1 MARLV
6 PSLCFHTWTPER
18 DSGYCLHLTNEA
30 LRGTLVSRIPLLGNC
45 KPCCFRTP
53 YRPLWQSVFSLVGA
67 LYPRGLSRITPA
79 GTGSLLLCLPP
90 ALPPKASDTGFHS
103 MGRAGNH
110 KQGALPSGPRKPT
123 WVCSESL
130 CSAQVPLP
138 SPHSTLPWG
147 VDMLSRMG
155 VGRRGGETLP
165 HPRDRGSSSLDPWL
179 HPSVGRMEVL
189 GSIDRQ

>member
-1 MARLV
+1 M
-6 PSLCFHTWTPER
+6 
-18 DSGYCLHLTNEA
+18 
-30 LRGTLVSRIPLLGNC
+30 SRIPLLGNC

-53 YRPLWQSVFSLVGA
+53 YRPLWQSVFSLVGT
-67 LYPRGLSRITPA
+67 LYPPRAEQDYPCWDRVLT
-79 GTGSLLLCLPP
+79 
-90 ALPPKASDTGFHS
+90 ALPTPSSAPKASDTGFHS
-103 MGRAGNH
+103 MGRAGNL

-179 HPSVGRMEVL
+179 HPSAGCMEVL